1 MKNFSTLA
9 LALLITCGASAQQL
23 GPERVEALHARP
35 SKEAPQQLRSG
46 SMNEYFIYEYDSVVI
61 PIVDDFSVDRTRH
74 LNASSTD
81 ANVTLTETIYRLE
94 VGGASTPDMSF
105 MFDPAT
111 RLAVD
116 IQPDTTILTTDTL
129 PSVTVR
135 VYDLSTYPA
144 TFDDFDM
151 WLPIVLRDTV
161 GDVTTDTVFLEPDL
175 IQDSLLV
182 YTVAALTETYTNPD
196 NTTRPLILW
205 EEDAAYVNGTY
216 PIDPPTIGVA
226 SFDGMDRTGYPYEP
240 ENPNSD
246 GLADVLTSVP
256 LNWPNGTAPG
266 DSVYLS
272 FFYQPQGRSGDVDVD
287 ASDSLRL
294 ELFSPSQDLWFLE
307 WSTPYTALTPFKQ
320 VMLPITY
327 AGFLQDGF
335 RMRFSNR
342 ATLGGAVDHWHID
355 YVRLGLNRSYTDT
368 LLQDVAWTYPANTL
382 LSPWTSVPLPKYNE
396 NPSAYMAASVE
407 MTQVNLYNVD
417 ALITDT
423 CYVTG
428 DCGNTGTLEGPTSI
442 IGNAET
448 VFNSSFDV
456 NGGSSPFSYDLVGCP
471 GAAFMRAEFITKAT
485 PDALRYNDTTR
496 FTQEISN
503 YYSYDDGSAEQGYW
517 LNTQGGRIA
526 YRFDTQGQDSLRAVR
541 MYFDPIFTYGDI
553 PNDPRDG
560 NFLITV
566 WQDLDQ
572 LPIFQNVTFSSP
584 EYRRWGPDYFVEYP
598 LDDTIAVGGTFYV
611 GWTQT
616 NAIKMNLGLD
626 KNRVNNDRMF
636 YNVGEVWQQSQA
648 PGSWMMR
655 PVMVNVVDP
664 FASVPEATSASAMEL
679 FPNPAMDEVR
689 VRFTGIAPH
698 TIQLLDA
705 IGRTVSN
712 VRYRADGAIFVG
724 GSAKGLY
731 VVRALD
737 ADGRALAQQRLIVQR

>member
-1 MKNFSTLA
+1 
-9 LALLITCGASAQQL
+9 
-23 GPERVEALHARP
+23 VE
-35 SKEAPQQLRSG
+35 
-46 SMNEYFIYEYDSVVI
+46 
-61 PIVDDFSVDRTRH
+61 
-74 LNASSTD
+74 
-81 ANVTLTETIYRLE
+81 
-94 VGGASTPDMSF
+94 
-105 MFDPAT
+105 
-111 RLAVD
+111 
-116 IQPDTTILTTDTL
+116 
-129 PSVTVR
+129 
-135 VYDLSTYPA
+135 
-144 TFDDFDM
+144 
-151 WLPIVLRDTV
+151 
-161 GDVTTDTVFLEPDL
+161 
-175 IQDSLLV
+175 
-182 YTVAALTETYTNPD
+182 
-196 NTTRPLILW
+196 
-205 EEDAAYVNGTY
+205 
-216 PIDPPTIGVA
+216 
-226 SFDGMDRTGYPYEP
+226 
-240 ENPNSD
+240 
-246 GLADVLTSVP
+246 
-256 LNWPNGTAPG
+256 

-287 ASDSLRL
+287 ASDSLYL
-294 ELFSPSQDLWFLE
+294 DLYSPSQDLWFRE
-307 WSTPYTALTPFKQ
+307 WETPYTALAPFKQ
-320 VMLPITY
+320 VMLPIDY
-327 AGFLQDGF
+327 AAFLQDGF
-335 RMRFSNR
+335 RMRFSNK

-355 YVRLGLNRSYTDT
+355 YVRLGVNRSYTDT

-407 MTQVNLYNVD
+407 MTQANLYNVD

-442 IGNAET
+442 IDNAQT

-456 NGGSSPFSYDLVGCP
+456 NGGSSPFAYDLAACP
-471 GAAFMRAEFITKAT
+471 GAAFMRATFITKAN
-485 PDALRYNDTTR
+485 PDALRYNDTTT

-655 PVMVNVVDP
+655 PVMVNAVDP
-664 FASVPEATSASAMEL
+664 FASVPETTSANTMEL
-679 FPNPAMDEVR
+679 FPNPATDEVR
-689 VRFTGIAPH
+689 MRFTGVAPR
-698 TIQLLDA
+698 TVQLLDA
-705 IGRTVSN
+705 TGRTVYDE
-712 VRYRADGAIFVG
+712 RFRADGAIFVG
-724 GSAKGLY
+724 DLAEGLY

-737 ADGRALAQQRLIVQR
+737 TYGRALAQQRLIVQR